1 MRMQITHSKGCRGF
15 TLMEVLIATGI
26 LFTCLFAVLALTS
39 NSLVTARKLQQ
50 HKAVDTST
58 ISSLIYVMLS
68 NTNRL
73 DEGEIPVDL
82 EDVLPGYKCEAW
94 LSAKGTNGLGE
105 IDYLVTR
112 DGQLELT
119 NIFFMYLPNLKVGG
133 ISSTLPQH

>member
-1 MRMQITHSKGCRGF
+1 MTMRITRSRGHCGF
-15 TLMEVLIATGI
+15 TLMEVLIASGI
-26 LFTCLFAVLALTS
+26 LMTCLFAVLMLTS
-39 NSLVTARKLQQ
+39 NSLVTARMLQQ
-50 HKAVDTST
+50 HKSVDTST
-58 ISSLIYVMLS
+58 ISSLIYVMLA

-82 EDVLPGYKCEAW
+82 TDVLPDYKCEAY
-94 LSAKGTNGLGE
+94 LTAKGTNGLGE

-112 DGQLELT
+112 GGKLEAT